1 MPALIEGEGELAAE
15 SKPPVALDSEPLKP
29 LDPEPSLSASSISE
43 PKAEPG
49 RPAESVQA
57 VETPAQRAPKT
68 EPSQPA
74 MALPIE
80 EPGELEN
87 PSIKPL
93 LSAAAKTALSNLRQ
107 TAQRL
112 KQKVQD
118 DGQVVDEQRCR
129 LYDKHRLLSTFID
142 FAPTITLA
150 TLWLSAQFNQSR
162 LPPEEVM
169 ASWLLG
175 EAGGTP
181 WGLLM
186 VAIFWLVWCWA
197 GIAVWNVTPGMKAA
211 RLSWSE
217 ASKWKLFARPPL
229 FLVSLLPLGL
239 GGTYALLDKNSRGL
253 SDLALRLTW
262 RKL

>member
-15 SKPPVALDSEPLKP
+15 SKPPVALDSGPLKP
-29 LDPEPSLSASSISE
+29 LDTEPSLGASSISE

-57 VETPAQRAPKT
+57 LETPTQKASKT

-80 EPGELEN
+80 EPGDLEN

-118 DGQVVDEQRCR
+118 DGQVVDEKRCR
-129 LYDKHRLLSTFID
+129 LYDQHRLLSTFID

-162 LPPEEVM
+162 LSPEEVM

-186 VAIFWLVWCWA
+186 VAIFWLVWCWV

-211 RLSWSE
+211 RLSWAE

-229 FLVSLLPLGL
+229 FLISLLPLGL